1 MVFSAG
7 VAYSQENKAS
17 LAEIPVDIHSIVGTA
32 WALVA
37 AIVGSCSALIV
48 SVVGVWNS
56 RKQLRIQLEQQ
67 SREFKTGREMTLRRD
82 VYLEAAVAVARAT
95 NSLNELAD
103 VRAPGLELTRQYA
116 ADFATI
122 AKVHVIGAAETV
134 EALMRVTQP
143 LADAQAELNSARLP
157 VLDLQREL
165 EAAPPGTP
173 LHAARRRAWMEAR
186 LGLAE
191 LALSWAGRVAKQMPA
206 AIAAIRKELDLPNRE
221 AYDASFERAWDHSQQ
236 HLRASIRS
244 IRDDLQS
251 PRQGEAPRAEN
262 HAEFRV

>member
-1 MVFSAG
+1 MEEF
-7 VAYSQENKAS
+7 
-17 LAEIPVDIHSIVGTA
+17 LHSFVGTA
-32 WALVA
+32 WAVIA

-67 SREFKTGREMTLRRD
+67 SHEFKTGREMTLRRD
-82 VYLEAAVAVARAT
+82 VYLEAAVAIARAT

-122 AKVHVIGAAETV
+122 AKVHVVGAAETV
-134 EALMRVTQP
+134 EALMRITQ
-143 LADAQAELNSARLP
+143 LLGDAQAELNSARLP

-173 LHAARRRAWMEAR
+173 LQAARRRAWMEAR

-191 LALSWAGRVAKQMPA
+191 LALSWAGRVATQVPA
-206 AIAAIRKELDLPNRE
+206 AIAAIRRELDLPSRE
-221 AYDASFERAWDHSQQ
+221 AYNESFERAWDHSQQ
-236 HLRASIRS
+236 HLRASIRG
-244 IRDDLQS
+244 IREELQS
-251 PRQGEAPRAEN
+251 SRQGESARAES
-262 HAEFRV
+262 HSEFRL